1 MDVRN
6 RSHFE
11 IHLPIRV
18 GRIKV
23 LAWAYFLVIA
33 LWFCL
38 AESLFAGTN
47 EPEPP
52 PVDPARLE
60 THVRTLS
67 ETLGPRDAGHPDNLD
82 RAASYIRSAFEQ
94 ARGKTADQPFQVG
107 RTTYRNVMATFG
119 PPSKER
125 IVVGAHYDT
134 AGPYPGADDNASG
147 VAGLIELAGL
157 LGKADLAS
165 RVDLVA
171 YTLEEP
177 PFFRSEHMGSAVHT
191 QALKAEGAIV
201 RAMFALEMI
210 GYFTDAE
217 DSQSFPAP
225 GLSLFYPTTGNFIAV
240 VGRIG
245 EGRLVRRIKKA
256 MSSASSL
263 PVHSI
268 NAPRFLA
275 GVDFSDHLNYWE
287 AGYPAVM
294 ITDTAFYRNPNYHT
308 RADTPD
314 TLDYR
319 RMAQVVAG
327 VYAAVLDLAR

>member
-6 RSHFE
+6 RSR
-11 IHLPIRV
+11 IGTRSSIPV
-18 GRIKV
+18 GRATV
-23 LAWAYFLVIA
+23 LIRIYPLMITF
-33 LWFCL
+33 WF
-38 AESLFAGTN
+38 AESSFAGT
-47 EPEPP
+47 EVIQPP
-52 PVDPARLE
+52 SIDPARLE

-67 ETLGPRDAGHPDNLD
+67 ETLGPRDAGHPANLD
-82 RAASYIRSAFEQ
+82 RVASYIRSAFEQ
-94 ARGKTADQPFQVG
+94 ARGKTADQPFQLGQTV
-107 RTTYRNVMATFG
+107 YRNVVATFG

-125 IVVGAHYDT
+125 VVVGAHYDT

-157 LGKADLAS
+157 LGKADLAI

-177 PFFRSEHMGSAVHT
+177 PFFRSEHMGSAVH
-191 QALKAEGAIV
+191 ARSLKAEKANV
-201 RAMFALEMI
+201 RAMLALEMI
-210 GYFTDAE
+210 GYFTDAK

-225 GLSLFYPTTGNFIAV
+225 GLSLFYPTTGNFIAI
-240 VGRIG
+240 VGRMG

-256 MSSASSL
+256 MSSASNL

-275 GVDFSDHLNYWE
+275 GIDFSDHLNYWE

-308 RADTPD
+308 RTDTPD

-327 VYAAVLDLAR
+327 IHAAVLDLAR

>member
-6 RSHFE
+6 RSPMSVCGA
-11 IHLPIRV
+11 I
-18 GRIKV
+18 V
-23 LAWAYFLVIA
+23 LAWACFLVIA
-33 LWFCL
+33 LRFCL
-38 AESLFAGTN
+38 AEPSFAGTD
-47 EPEPP
+47 EAAPP
-52 PVDPARLE
+52 TIDPGRLE
-60 THVRTLS
+60 AHVRTLS
-67 ETLGPRDAGHPDNLD
+67 EMLGPRDAGHPDNLD

-94 ARGKTADQPFQVG
+94 AQGKTADQPFRVG
-107 RTTYRNVMATFG
+107 RTTYRNIMASFG
-119 PPSKER
+119 PPSEER

-157 LGKADLAS
+157 LGKADLAI

-177 PFFRSEHMGSAVHT
+177 PFFRSEHMGSAVHAR
-191 QALKAEGAIV
+191 ALKAERAIV
-201 RAMFALEMI
+201 RAMFSLEMI

-217 DSQSFPAP
+217 DSQSFPVP

-256 MSSASSL
+256 MSNASSL

-268 NAPRFLA
+268 NAPRFLP

-294 ITDTAFYRNPNYHT
+294 ITDTAFYRNPNYHAAT
-308 RADTPD
+308 DTPD

-327 VYAAVLDLAR
+327 VHAAVLELAR

>member
-1 MDVRN
+1 MDVRI
-6 RSHFE
+6 RSLNPPCREALLVRAFF
-11 IHLPIRV
+11 
-18 GRIKV
+18 
-23 LAWAYFLVIA
+23 LAMA
-33 LWFCL
+33 FCFRL
-38 AESLFAGTN
+38 TAPSFAADKAEPAF
-47 EPEPP
+47 
-52 PVDPARLE
+52 VDPARLE
-60 THVRTLS
+60 AHVRTLS
-67 ETLGPRDAGHPDNLD
+67 ETLGPRDAGHPGNLD

-94 ARGKTADQPFQVG
+94 TRGKTWDQPFQVG
-107 RTTYRNVMATFG
+107 RTTYRNVVAAFG
-119 PPSKER
+119 PPSGER

-157 LGKADLAS
+157 LGKAPPAS

-177 PFFRSEHMGSAVHT
+177 PFFRSEHMGSAVHAR
-191 QALKAEGAIV
+191 ALKAEGVAV
-201 RAMFALEMI
+201 RAMLSLEMI

-217 DSQSFPAP
+217 DSQTFPAP
-225 GLSLFYPTTGNFIAV
+225 GLSLFYPTAGNFIAV
-240 VGRIG
+240 VGRLG
-245 EGRLVRRIKKA
+245 EGGLVRRIKKA
-256 MSSASSL
+256 MSKASSL

-268 NAPRFLA
+268 NAPRFLS

-287 AGYPAVM
+287 AGYPAAM
-294 ITDTAFYRNPNYHT
+294 ITDTAFYRNPNYHAAT
-308 RADTPD
+308 DTPD